1 MTRALD
7 GKVAL
12 VTGAASGI
20 GQTIALTFARDG
32 ARVAVADRDEV
43 GALQTVDAIAD
54 HGGEAIFVPVDVAKS
69 ADVKAMVTTTTEAY
83 GRLDCAINNA
93 GVGAGPRVALH
104 EFPEERWQEVININL
119 TGVWLCMKHEIA
131 QMFEQGNGAIVNTA
145 SVMGLVG
152 AWLPGAIAYNA
163 AKHGVVGMTKTA
175 ALEYAA
181 KGIRVNAVCPGYI
194 ATPMVDEIFKSVP
207 DIEGPI
213 VARHPIGR
221 LGRPEEGA
229 EAVAWLCSDAAS
241 FVTGHAMP
249 VDGGYVAQ

>member
-20 GQTIALTFARDG
+20 GQTIALTFARAG
-32 ARVAVADRDEV
+32 A
-43 GALQTVDAIAD
+43 
-54 HGGEAIFVPVDVAKS
+54 
-69 ADVKAMVTTTTEAY
+69 TTTEAY

-93 GVGAGPRVALH
+93 GGGAGPRVALH

-221 LGRPEEGA
+221 LGRPEEVA